1 MLGSDY
7 RELIVPRL
15 DNHAKKYGMLIGG
28 IALTAATVLYALV
41 SGSFWI
47 LLISAALG
55 FGTWY
60 FWMQNSVEYEY
71 VISSDELQITKIL
84 AESKR
89 KPMLTVTLDKFTAFG
104 RLREAENI
112 SSSATTVLACTAQ
125 DDTAFCADFD
135 HPEYGQTRLIWTPND
150 DILLYL
156 VKKLPRSIGFRWEA
170 TEPAEQ

>member
-47 LLISAALG
+47 LLNSAALG

-60 FWMQNSVEYEY
+60 FWMQNSG
-71 VISSDELQITKIL
+71 
-84 AESKR
+84 ESYR
-89 KPMLTVTLDKFTAFG
+89 
-104 RLREAENI
+104 
-112 SSSATTVLACTAQ
+112 
-125 DDTAFCADFD
+125 
-135 HPEYGQTRLIWTPND
+135 
-150 DILLYL
+150 
-156 VKKLPRSIGFRWEA
+156 
-170 TEPAEQ
+170 